1 MFDINSLTLGQ
12 IKEIQSVVIG
22 AQFSQPVAAIQSSTD
37 GLSRMVSM
45 KCIVRTQSAG
55 VWFGTVSEKS
65 GSEVILTSARR
76 MWRWH
81 ATESISLSAVANH
94 GIKHA
99 QSKIAEPVVAVW
111 LEAIELIPC
120 SEKSIK
126 SIEGAEN
133 AKAE

>member
-1 MFDINSLTLGQ
+1 MLDINSLTLGQ
-12 IKEIQSVVIG
+12 IKEIQSIVIG
-22 AQFSQPVAAIQSSTD
+22 DKINSVESVISSSSD
-37 GLSRMVSM
+37 GLSTMIGQ

-55 VWFGTVSEKS
+55 VWFGTIIEKS
-65 GSEVILTSARR
+65 GAEVIIKDARR

-81 ATESISLSAVANH
+81 AAESISLSAVANH
-94 GIKHA
+94 GIKHG
-99 QSKIAEPVVAVW
+99 QSKIAEAVPAVW

-120 SEKSIK
+120 SAKSIK